1 MADPE
6 VPQRSMAVRLYAG
19 LHHLLLAAT
28 IASVTLLLQQFPWF
42 TPFDLVTRGAVSY
55 VQAAL
60 DERERGN
67 LGGTKGLAPIWSPDA
82 AGDRPLV
89 VIVNNLPGQAAEAR
103 MHPMAFAA
111 ELVRAAAQQKPR
123 VLAIGLDLDPY
134 FDDPLLNQ
142 PECNYP
148 IVPLRDEP
156 IAPARLAPCDLPGVN
171 PDSSRRYVAWA
182 LEGRA
187 SLRRVL
193 ETVSRDTTLVVT
205 APPLPLTVRA
215 FDDVVR
221 LEDPV
226 ADRILLRRVAWTAS
240 LCEMS
245 DVRVALRLPERGDA
259 LTFARNEPSLGNIV
273 WQVSRAPRTERG
285 DVQPAVFAT
294 PVVDACAALRGGGG
308 GGAGVVQAGGRADVR
323 VVQSLEA
330 VAGQPGRSSIGILSG
345 RYYETLAHH
354 GYVNVSTVR
363 PGQSLSRI
371 VPPGL
376 RDRVVFLGDD
386 AFLTRVLHVNR
397 TPEIDLQAAVYYS
410 NLHGVIGLKHA
421 VAFVIEV
428 GLGAVFGVVFAMSW
442 GTYRSA
448 KVRMD
453 QVTASG
459 IAQLPAKMPL
469 YLRARGWLAWNL
481 GLLAAIVWV
490 MFYAANWLLRH
501 DIWINPVPLVVGMS
515 LKGLLASRHLD
526 REHEPGDW
534 WSFYNQHPDVLW
546 QVPVIVVSVG
556 LAWYWRH

>member
-1 MADPE
+1 M
-6 VPQRSMAVRLYAG
+6 VRLYAG
-19 LHHLLLAAT
+19 LHHVLLAAT
-28 IASVTLLLQQFPWF
+28 IASVTLLLQQIPLF
-42 TPFDLVTRGAVSY
+42 TPFDLVTRGLVSY

-67 LGGTKGLAPIWSPDA
+67 LGTKGLAPMWSPDA

-89 VIVNNLPGQAAEAR
+89 IFVNNLPGQAADAR

-111 ELVRAAAQQKPR
+111 ELIRAAAQQKPR

-148 IVPLRDEP
+148 IVPIRDKP
-156 IAPARLAPCDLPGVN
+156 NVAAASLAPCDLPGVN
-171 PDSSRRYVAWA
+171 PDSSRQYVAWA
-182 LEGRA
+182 LQGRA
-187 SLRRVL
+187 SLRNTL
-193 ETVSRDTTLVVT
+193 EAVSQDTTLVVN

-240 LCEMS
+240 LCEIS
-245 DVRVALRLPERGDA
+245 DVHVALRLPERGDA

-273 WQVSRAPRTERG
+273 WQVSRLSRAEGSTR
-285 DVQPAVFAT
+285 QAVFTT
-294 PVVDACAALRGGGG
+294 PVVDACDALRGGA
-308 GGAGVVQAGGRADVR
+308 AGVLQVGGRTDVR
-323 VVQSLEA
+323 LVQNLEA
-330 VAGQPGRSSIGILSG
+330 VAGQPGRSSVGILSG

-354 GYVNVSTVR
+354 GFASIEYVR
-363 PGQSLSRI
+363 PGQSLSRMI
-371 VPPGL
+371 PPGL
-376 RDRVVFLGDD
+376 RDRIVFLGDD
-386 AFLTRVLHVNR
+386 AYLTRVLHVNR

-410 NLHGVIGLKHA
+410 NLHGVVGLKHA
-421 VAFVIEV
+421 GAFVLEV
-428 GLGAVFGVVFAMSW
+428 VLGALFGVVFAMSW
-442 GTYRSA
+442 ASYRTS

-453 QVTASG
+453 EV
-459 IAQLPAKMPL
+459 PATSLAELRTKAPF

-481 GLLAAIVWV
+481 VLLAGIVWV

-515 LKGLLASRHLD
+515 LKGLLASRHPD
-526 REHEPGDW
+526 SGHEVRDW
-534 WSFYNQHPDVLW
+534 WSFCNHHPDIVW
-546 QVPVIVVSVG
+546 QVPVILVSVCV
-556 LAWYWRH
+556 AWYWRH

>member
-1 MADPE
+1 M
-6 VPQRSMAVRLYAG
+6 VRLYAG
-19 LHHLLLAAT
+19 LHHVLLAAT
-28 IASVTLLLQQFPWF
+28 IASVTLLLQQIPLF
-42 TPFDLVTRGAVSY
+42 TPFDLVTRGLVSY

-67 LGGTKGLAPIWSPDA
+67 LGTKGLAPMWSPDA

-89 VIVNNLPGQAAEAR
+89 IFVNNLPGQAADAR

-111 ELVRAAAQQKPR
+111 ELIRAAAQQKPR

-148 IVPLRDEP
+148 IVPIRDKP
-156 IAPARLAPCDLPGVN
+156 NVAAASLAPCDLPGVN
-171 PDSSRRYVAWA
+171 PDSSRQYVAWA
-182 LEGRA
+182 LQGRA
-187 SLRRVL
+187 SLRNTL
-193 ETVSRDTTLVVT
+193 EAVSQDTTLVLT

-240 LCEMS
+240 LCEIS
-245 DVRVALRLPERGDA
+245 DVHVALRLPERGDA

-273 WQVSRAPRTERG
+273 WQVSRLSRAEGSTR
-285 DVQPAVFAT
+285 QAVFTT
-294 PVVDACAALRGGGG
+294 PVVDACDALRGGG
-308 GGAGVVQAGGRADVR
+308 AGVLQVGGRTDAR
-323 VVQSLEA
+323 LVQNLEA
-330 VAGQPGRSSIGILSG
+330 VAGQPGRSSVGILSG

-354 GYVNVSTVR
+354 GFASIEYVR
-363 PGQSLSRI
+363 PGQSLSRMI
-371 VPPGL
+371 PPGL
-376 RDRVVFLGDD
+376 RDRIVFLGDD
-386 AFLTRVLHVNR
+386 AYLTRVLHVNR

-410 NLHGVIGLKHA
+410 NLHGVVGLKHA
-421 VAFVIEV
+421 GAFVLEV
-428 GLGAVFGVVFAMSW
+428 VLGALFGVVFAMSW
-442 GTYRSA
+442 ASYRTS

-453 QVTASG
+453 EV
-459 IAQLPAKMPL
+459 PATSLAELRTKAPF

-481 GLLAAIVWV
+481 VLLAGIVWV

-515 LKGLLASRHLD
+515 LKGLLASRHPD
-526 REHEPGDW
+526 SGHEVRDW
-534 WSFYNQHPDVLW
+534 WSFCNHHPDIVW
-546 QVPVIVVSVG
+546 QVPVILVSVCV
-556 LAWYWRH
+556 AWYWRH

>member
-1 MADPE
+1 MADSE
-6 VPQRSMAVRLYAG
+6 VVRRSTAARWYAG

-28 IASVTLLLQQFPWF
+28 IASVTLLLQQFSWF
-42 TPFDLVTRGAVSY
+42 TPLDLATRGLASY

-67 LGGTKGLAPIWSPDA
+67 LGTKGMAPIWDPDA

-89 VIVNNLPGQAAEAR
+89 VIVNNLPAQAADAR

-123 VLAIGLDLDPY
+123 VLAVGLDLDP
-134 FDDPLLNQ
+134 FLDDPLLNR

-148 IVPLRDEP
+148 IVPVRDKP
-156 IAPARLAPCDLPGVN
+156 VAPASLAPCDLPGVN
-171 PDSSRRYVAWA
+171 PESSRRYVASA

-187 SLRRVL
+187 SLRNVL
-193 ETVSRDTTLVVT
+193 ETVSQDTTLILT

-221 LEDPV
+221 MEDPV

-240 LCEMS
+240 VCEMS
-245 DVRVALRLPERGDA
+245 DVHVALRLPERGDA

-273 WQVSRAPRTERG
+273 WQVSRGSRAEGG
-285 DVQPAVFAT
+285 DVRHAVFAT
-294 PVVDACAALRGGGG
+294 PVVDACAALRGGGPS
-308 GGAGVVQAGGRADVR
+308 GVQQVGGRTDVR
-323 VVQSLEA
+323 LVRNLEA
-330 VAGQPGRSSIGILSG
+330 VAGPPSRSSVGILSG

-354 GYVNVSTVR
+354 GYVNINNVR

-371 VPPGL
+371 IPPGL
-376 RDRVVFLGDD
+376 RDRIVFLGDD

-421 VAFVIEV
+421 MAFVLEV
-428 GLGAVFGVVFAMSW
+428 MLGAVFGMVFAVSW
-442 GTYRSA
+442 AAYRNA
-448 KVRMD
+448 KVHMD
-453 QVTASG
+453 QVSATGLAG
-459 IAQLPAKMPL
+459 LRAKMPL
-469 YLRARGWLAWNL
+469 YVRARGWLALNL
-481 GLLAAIVWV
+481 GLLAGIVWI
-490 MFYAANWLLRH
+490 MFYGSNWLLRH
-501 DIWINPVPLVVGMS
+501 DIWINPIPLVVGMS

-526 REHEPGDW
+526 AADHEARDW
-534 WSFYNQHPDVLW
+534 WSFYNHHPDVVW
-546 QVPVIVVSVG
+546 QVPVILVSVC
-556 LAWYWRH
+556 LAWYLRH

>member
-1 MADPE
+1 M
-6 VPQRSMAVRLYAG
+6 VRLYAG
-19 LHHLLLAAT
+19 LHHVLLAAT
-28 IASVTLLLQQFPWF
+28 IASVTLLLQQIPLF
-42 TPFDLVTRGAVSY
+42 TPFDLVTRGLVSY

-67 LGGTKGLAPIWSPDA
+67 LGTKGLAPMWSPDA

-89 VIVNNLPGQAAEAR
+89 IFVNNLPAQATDAR

-111 ELVRAAAQQKPR
+111 ELIRAAAQQRPR

-134 FDDPLLNQ
+134 FDDPLLNR

-148 IVPLRDEP
+148 ILPIRDKP
-156 IAPARLAPCDLPGVN
+156 NVAAASLVPCDLPGVN
-171 PDSSRRYVAWA
+171 PDSSRQYVAWA
-182 LEGRA
+182 LQGRA
-187 SLRRVL
+187 SLRNTL
-193 ETVSRDTTLVVT
+193 EAVSQDTTLVLT

-240 LCEMS
+240 LCEIS
-245 DVRVALRLPERGDA
+245 DVHVALRLPERGDA

-273 WQVSRAPRTERG
+273 WQVSRLSRAEGSVR
-285 DVQPAVFAT
+285 QAVFAT
-294 PVVDACAALRGGGG
+294 PVVDACDALRGG
-308 GGAGVVQAGGRADVR
+308 ASGVQQVGGRPDVR
-323 VVQSLEA
+323 LVQNLEA

-354 GYVNVSTVR
+354 GFANIDYVR
-363 PGQSLSRI
+363 RGQSLSRMI
-371 VPPGL
+371 PPGL
-376 RDRVVFLGDD
+376 RDRIVFLGDD

-397 TPEIDLQAAVYYS
+397 TPEIDLQAAIYYS
-410 NLHGVIGLKHA
+410 NLHGVVGLKHA
-421 VAFVIEV
+421 GAFVLEV
-428 GLGAVFGVVFAMSW
+428 VLGALFGVVFAMSW
-442 GTYRSA
+442 ATYRAS

-453 QVTASG
+453 EV
-459 IAQLPAKMPL
+459 PATSFTELRTKAPF

-481 GLLAAIVWV
+481 VLLAGIVWI

-515 LKGLLASRHLD
+515 LKGLLASRHPD
-526 REHEPGDW
+526 TGHEVRDW
-534 WSFYNQHPDVLW
+534 WSFCNHHPDIVW
-546 QVPVIVVSVG
+546 QVPVILVSVCV
-556 LAWYWRH
+556 AWYWRH

>member
-6 VPQRSMAVRLYAG
+6 VAARSAAVRLYSG

-28 IASVTLLLQQFPWF
+28 IASVTLLLQQFAWF
-42 TPFDLVTRGAVSY
+42 TPFDLVTRGVVSY

-67 LGGTKGLAPIWSPDA
+67 LGGTKGLAPIWNPDA

-142 PECNYP
+142 PQCGYP
-148 IVPLRDEP
+148 VVPPREEP
-156 IAPARLAPCDLPGVN
+156 IAPDSLAPCDLPGVN
-171 PDSSRRYVAWA
+171 PESSRRYVAWA
-182 LEGRA
+182 LAGRA
-187 SLRRVL
+187 SLRQVL
-193 ETVSRDTTLVVT
+193 ETASRDTTLVVT

-215 FDDVVR
+215 FDEVSR

-226 ADRILLRRVAWTAS
+226 EDRILLRRVAWTAS

-259 LTFARNEPSLGNIV
+259 LTFTRNEPSLGNIV
-273 WQVSRAPRTERG
+273 WQVSRVPRAERG
-285 DVQPAVFAT
+285 DVQAAVFAT
-294 PVVDACAALRGGGG
+294 PVLDACAALRGAG
-308 GGAGVVQAGGRADVR
+308 GGAGVTQVGGRADVR
-323 VVQSLEA
+323 IFQSLEA
-330 VAGQPGRSSIGILSG
+330 VAGPPGRSSIGILSG

-354 GYVNVSTVR
+354 GYVDVNAVR

-410 NLHGVIGLKHA
+410 NLHGAIGLKHA
-421 VAFVIEV
+421 AAFVLEV
-428 GLGAVFGVVFAMSW
+428 ALGAVFGVMFAMSW
-442 GTYRSA
+442 GAYRSA

-453 QVTASG
+453 QVPAHG
-459 IAQLPAKMPL
+459 VAGLAAKMPL

-481 GLLAAIVWV
+481 ALLAGIVWV
-490 MFYAANWLLRH
+490 MFYAAHWLLRQ
-501 DIWINPVPLVVGMS
+501 DIWINPVPLVIGMS

-526 REHEPGDW
+526 GEHEPRDW
-534 WSFYNQHPDVLW
+534 WSFYNHHPDVVW
-546 QVPVIVVSVG
+546 QVPVIVVSVA

>member
-1 MADPE
+1 VA
-6 VPQRSMAVRLYAG
+6 RLYAG

-28 IASVTLLLQQFPWF
+28 IASVTLLLQQIPLF
-42 TPFDLVTRGAVSY
+42 TPFDLVTRGLVSY

-67 LGGTKGLAPIWSPDA
+67 LGTKGLAPMWSPDA

-89 VIVNNLPGQAAEAR
+89 IFVNNLPAQAGDAR

-111 ELVRAAAQQKPR
+111 EVVRAAAQQKPR

-148 IVPLRDEP
+148 IIPIRDKP
-156 IAPARLAPCDLPGVN
+156 NVAAASLAPCDLPGVN
-171 PDSSRRYVAWA
+171 PDSSRQYVAWA

-187 SLRRVL
+187 SLRNTL
-193 ETVSRDTTLVVT
+193 EAVSQDTTLVVT

-240 LCEMS
+240 LCEIS
-245 DVRVALRLPERGDA
+245 DVHVALRLPERGDA

-273 WQVSRAPRTERG
+273 WQVSRLSRADSGVR
-285 DVQPAVFAT
+285 QAVFAT
-294 PVVDACAALRGGGG
+294 PVVDACAALRGGG
-308 GGAGVVQAGGRADVR
+308 ASGVLQVGGRTDVR
-323 VVQSLEA
+323 LVRNLEA
-330 VAGQPGRSSIGILSG
+330 VAGQPGQSSIGILSG

-354 GYVNVSTVR
+354 GFASIENVR
-363 PGQSLSRI
+363 RGQSLSRMI
-371 VPPGL
+371 PPGL
-376 RDRVVFLGDD
+376 RDRIVFLGDD

-410 NLHGVIGLKHA
+410 NLHGVVGLKHA
-421 VAFVIEV
+421 GAFVLEV
-428 GLGAVFGVVFAMSW
+428 VLGALFGVVFAMSW
-442 GTYRSA
+442 ATYRTS

-453 QVTASG
+453 EV
-459 IAQLPAKMPL
+459 PATSFAEIRTKAPF

-481 GLLAAIVWV
+481 VLLAGIVWI

-501 DIWINPVPLVVGMS
+501 DIWINPIPLVVGMS
-515 LKGLLASRHLD
+515 LKGLLASRHPD
-526 REHEPGDW
+526 AGHEVRDW
-534 WSFYNQHPDVLW
+534 WSFCNHHPDIVW
-546 QVPVIVVSVG
+546 QVPVILVSVCV
-556 LAWYWRH
+556 AWYWRH

>member
-1 MADPE
+1 M
-6 VPQRSMAVRLYAG
+6 VRLYAG
-19 LHHLLLAAT
+19 LHHVLLAAT
-28 IASVTLLLQQFPWF
+28 IASVTLLLQQIPLF
-42 TPFDLVTRGAVSY
+42 TPFDLVTRGLVSY

-67 LGGTKGLAPIWSPDA
+67 LGTKGLAPMWSPDA

-89 VIVNNLPGQAAEAR
+89 IFVNNLPGQAADAR

-111 ELVRAAAQQKPR
+111 ELIRAAAQQKPR

-148 IVPLRDEP
+148 IVPIRDKP
-156 IAPARLAPCDLPGVN
+156 NVAAASLAPCDLPGVN
-171 PDSSRRYVAWA
+171 PDSSRQYVAWA
-182 LEGRA
+182 LQGRA
-187 SLRRVL
+187 SLRNTL
-193 ETVSRDTTLVVT
+193 EAVSQDTTLVVT

-240 LCEMS
+240 LCEIS
-245 DVRVALRLPERGDA
+245 DVHVALRLPERGDA

-273 WQVSRAPRTERG
+273 WQVSRLSRAEGSTR
-285 DVQPAVFAT
+285 QAVFTT
-294 PVVDACAALRGGGG
+294 PVVDACDALRGGA
-308 GGAGVVQAGGRADVR
+308 AGVQQVGGRTDVR
-323 VVQSLEA
+323 LVQNLEA
-330 VAGQPGRSSIGILSG
+330 VAGQPGRSSVGILSG

-354 GYVNVSTVR
+354 GFASIEYVR
-363 PGQSLSRI
+363 PGQSLSRMI
-371 VPPGL
+371 PPGL
-376 RDRVVFLGDD
+376 RDRIVFLGDD
-386 AFLTRVLHVNR
+386 AYLTRVLHVNR

-410 NLHGVIGLKHA
+410 NLHGVVGLKHA
-421 VAFVIEV
+421 GAFVLEV
-428 GLGAVFGVVFAMSW
+428 VLGALFGVVFAMSW
-442 GTYRSA
+442 ATYRTS

-453 QVTASG
+453 EV
-459 IAQLPAKMPL
+459 PATSLAELRTKAPF

-481 GLLAAIVWV
+481 VLLAGIVWV

-515 LKGLLASRHLD
+515 LKGLLASRHPD
-526 REHEPGDW
+526 SGHEVRDW
-534 WSFYNQHPDVLW
+534 WSFCNHHPDIVW
-546 QVPVIVVSVG
+546 QVPVILVSVCV
-556 LAWYWRH
+556 AWYWRH